1 MLTPSLLPSLKSQKQ
16 ISALGGVLLR
26 RKRAEILSPTLKKHR
41 NTHRYYIENTII
53 LLINFLFPLTYSS
66 GSDIAPGQIIF
77 CARCAVFDARR
88 NLPTLMDYQ
97 WAAWCITVAIAM
109 SLVRSCYASLN
120 CSALC
125 KPSASFI
132 SSCIT
137 LGLLKT
143 AHPPKTRTTSVNG
156 FLCWVD
162 RLLLSPTGGMV
173 TLLMFIQFAAL
184 LNRELGA
191 GVLVVSSLS
200 IAKNPVTF
208 TIWTPACAA

>member
-1 MLTPSLLPSLKSQKQ
+1 
-16 ISALGGVLLR
+16 
-26 RKRAEILSPTLKKHR
+26 
-41 NTHRYYIENTII
+41 
-53 LLINFLFPLTYSS
+53 
-66 GSDIAPGQIIF
+66 
-77 CARCAVFDARR
+77 
-88 NLPTLMDYQ
+88 
-97 WAAWCITVAIAM
+97 M

-137 LGLLKT
+137 LGLLK
-143 AHPPKTRTTSVNG
+143 AVQPPKTRTTSVNG

-191 GVLVVSSLS
+191 GVWLSAACLLQKIRSPSRSRPQLARRNRRPHQTHLLGICATLNFVWTWLSDFGTAPHPSDISSPASAILGS
-200 IAKNPVTF
+200 HQSAPPSASPVHHPLLAPQGSTDDPVA
-208 TIWTPACAA
+208 TPAAAI

>member
-1 MLTPSLLPSLKSQKQ
+1 
-16 ISALGGVLLR
+16 
-26 RKRAEILSPTLKKHR
+26 
-41 NTHRYYIENTII
+41 
-53 LLINFLFPLTYSS
+53 
-66 GSDIAPGQIIF
+66 
-77 CARCAVFDARR
+77 
-88 NLPTLMDYQ
+88 
-97 WAAWCITVAIAM
+97 M

-143 AHPPKTRTTSVNG
+143 AHPPKTRATSANG
-156 FLCWVD
+156 FMCWIN
-162 RLLLSPTGGMV
+162 RLLLNPIEYMIM
-173 TLLMFIQFAAL
+173 LLMFIQFAAL

-208 TIWTPACAA
+208 TIWTPACAAYSRPSLGTFVEYLCDVKFGRTWLSDFGTAPHPSDISSPASAILGSHQSAPPSASPVHHPLLAPQGSTDDPVATPAAAI